1 MILVFP
7 LPGQRRPF
15 HSARKGDSVMT
26 KIIHGKVHGKTI
38 ELDDDLGVP
47 ERQELQVTV
56 LHFQKMW
63 GGMAL
68 SVVPGHWRTP

>member
-1 MILVFP
+1 
-7 LPGQRRPF
+7 
-15 HSARKGDSVMT
+15 MT

-38 ELDDDLGVP
+38 ELDEDLGVP

-63 GGMAL
+63 GGW
-68 SVVPGHWRTP
+68 H